1 MSSSSSSGSIS
12 EASHRTVSSFIVSN
26 RPRFRR
32 TAWISVLVSVFL
44 CSASAKKPRPS
55 FCAALVCVGNL
66 HWEHFDDKIH
76 GEFVN
81 LTDAA
86 TVELGSLTFALKY
99 GEGVIGGSAL
109 TVFPVTIPPH
119 GKFAFTANPSRLGG
133 EFYTDSADLLLT
145 MSANGK
151 TASAKE
157 TFSFDRMWSP
167 YSFWQKRAWE
177 KSRKKANP

>member
-1 MSSSSSSGSIS
+1 MKMRTACITALLVATLSSAKSPKS
-12 EASHRTVSSFIVSN
+12 
-26 RPRFRR
+26 RPRF
-32 TAWISVLVSVFL
+32 
-44 CSASAKKPRPS
+44 
-55 FCAALVCVGNL
+55 CAELVCVQDL

-81 LTDAA
+81 LTDEA
-86 TVELGSLTFALKY
+86 TVEFGSLTFALKY
-99 GEGVIGGSAL
+99 GDGVIGGSAL
-109 TVFPVTIPPH
+109 TVFPATIPPH
-119 GKFAFTANPSRLGG
+119 GKLAFTANPSQLGG

-151 TASAKE
+151 RASAKE

-177 KSRKKANP
+177 KSQKKANP